1 MAEEI
6 KNDNAMETDYVA
18 AIEEMKRNTVSREQ
32 FDKMKQENK
41 RLLDALTSGQ
51 TIEQKVEAPAKKTVA
66 ELANALMNGS
76 SNNLNYCKTALELR
90 ERMMEEGMD
99 DPFVPRG
106 QKISPTREDYEL
118 AQRVADGIQ
127 SCIDYADG
135 DSELF
140 TQELQRITKD
150 TKIPTRRR

>member
-6 KNDNAMETDYVA
+6 KNDTTMETDYVA

-51 TIEQKVEAPAKKTVA
+51 TIEQKAEVPAKKTVA

-118 AQRVADGIQ
+118 AQKVADGIQ
-127 SCIDYADG
+127 SCIEYADG
-135 DSELF
+135 DSDIF

-150 TKIPTRRR
+150 TALPRRRR